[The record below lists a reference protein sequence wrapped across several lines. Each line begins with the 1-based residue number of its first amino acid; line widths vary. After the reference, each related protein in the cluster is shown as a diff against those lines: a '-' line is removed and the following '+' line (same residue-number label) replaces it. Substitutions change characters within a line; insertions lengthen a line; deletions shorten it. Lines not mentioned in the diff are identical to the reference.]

1 MIDRIKREIQEFLIW
16 MRLASNRLAALA
28 GIAAA
33 VIIENQQLRIGL
45 LGIIPAD
52 PFMRLVM
59 SIGIGA
65 LVFLVPFILRTW
77 PQQGVISDLRKH
89 FEGGDDEPAA

>member
-1 MIDRIKREIQEFLIW
+1 MIDRIKAEIAEFLIW
-16 MRLASNRLAALA
+16 MRLWSNRLAAFA

-33 VIIENQQLRIGL
+33 IIIENQELLIGL

-52 PFMRLVM
+52 PFMRLIM
-59 SIGIGA
+59 SLGIGA
-65 LVFLVPFILRTW
+65 LVFLVPFIFRTW
-77 PQQGVISDLRKH
+77 PQSKVMADLRKH